1 MAIKLLQFEEAVQ
14 TVAKEGTPHILCAY
28 LYDLAGIFSTFYE
41 HCPILYA
48 EQESVKNSR
57 LKLAALTQNTLQ
69 QGLALLGIKTVAKM

>member
-1 MAIKLLQFEEAVQ
+1 MQFEEAVQ

-41 HCPILYA
+41 HCPILNA